1 MNKRISKKKKD
12 KTVIV
17 LVPVRVKVDGK
28 KK

>member
-1 MNKRISKKKKD
+1 MNKRISRKKKD